1 MFVMSQKVSSSEVPF
16 LLFTCVYAGV
26 KKKLLKVA
34 KYKDCEV
41 VGEWIK
47 SITNHMY
54 WCAAKSPGGDGKE
67 MAIRWISLID
77 HLCDQHEN
85 CYHTQD
91 LGDRRKK
98 WLQPGITE

>member
-1 MFVMSQKVSSSEVPF
+1 MCVEA
-16 LLFTCVYAGV
+16 LLCEIRSHI
-26 KKKLLKVA
+26 A

-54 WCAAKSPGGDGKE
+54 WCAVKTPGGDGKE
-67 MAIRWISLID
+67 MAIRWKSLME

-98 WLQPGITE
+98 WLQPGIIQIIMNGT

>member
-1 MFVMSQKVSSSEVPF
+1 MLQKVSSSEVPF
-16 LLFTCVYAGV
+16 LLFTCAHAGV

-67 MAIRWISLID
+67 MAIRWKSLID